1 MKKAIALMAMASI
14 VGAAN
19 AIIVQPG
26 IAPGSAAS
34 IVRGPAIWA
43 DAGVMNLSAGGTHW
57 WKISL
62 DQGEVF
68 SVMTT
73 PLQPINVAPDT
84 VMSLWDNNLG
94 FITRNDDS
102 PGNSLGSS
110 VRHEA
115 LYSGDYY
122 VAVVG
127 FQGGDQTN
135 ISYYSTSTSTEV
147 GNYVLTASIVP
158 EPGTFAA
165 LGLGAVALLRRRK
178 K

>member
-1 MKKAIALMAMASI
+1 MKKSAILLALSTLAAASQ
-14 VGAAN
+14 

-26 IAPGSAAS
+26 IAPGSAAT
-34 IVRGPAIWA
+34 ITRGPAIWA
-43 DAGVMNLSAGGTHW
+43 DAGVMNLAAGGTHW

-73 PLQPINVAPDT
+73 PLDPINAAPDT
-84 VMSLWDNNLG
+84 VLSLWDNNTS

-110 VRHEA
+110 VRHQA

-127 FQGGDQTN
+127 FQVGDQTDLG
-135 ISYYSTSTSTEV
+135 YYTSSSSTEV
-147 GNYVLTASIVP
+147 GGYVLTASIVP
-158 EPGTFAA
+158 EPGTIAA
-165 LGLGAVALLRRRK
+165 LGLGALLLLRRRSK
-178 K
+178 